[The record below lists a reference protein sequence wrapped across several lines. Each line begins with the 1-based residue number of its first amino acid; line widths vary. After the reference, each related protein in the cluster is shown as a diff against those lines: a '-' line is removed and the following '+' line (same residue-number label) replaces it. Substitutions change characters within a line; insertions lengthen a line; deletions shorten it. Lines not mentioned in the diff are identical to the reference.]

1 MHRLSFGVLDV
12 VQTPLKITQKVS
24 MIPCAE
30 ENQKFGNKTLQKKK
44 RLPGETIL
52 RWWPKEG

>member
-1 MHRLSFGVLDV
+1 MHLLPFGVLDV

-44 RLPGETIL
+44 TLPGETIL